1 MTDVPGE
8 QLNEEPQDERGAPG
22 SRDHNSEEP
31 GSGHRPSGTSD
42 ADDSTSIDPQE
53 PDEDA
58 PTLQTP

>member
-1 MTDVPGE
+1 MTDTPGE
-8 QLNEEPQDERGAPG
+8 QLDEEPQ
-22 SRDHNSEEP
+22 RDRALRDTGLEEP
-31 GSGHRPSGTSD
+31 GSKHRPAGTSD

>member
-1 MTDVPGE
+1 MTDTPGE
-8 QLNEEPQDERGAPG
+8 QLDEERQEERGAPG
-22 SRDHNSEEP
+22 SRDKGFEEP
-31 GSGHRPSGTSD
+31 GSEHRPAGTSD

>member
-1 MTDVPGE
+1 MTETPGE
-8 QLNEEPQDERGAPG
+8 HLDEEPQQERGGPG
-22 SRDHNSEEP
+22 TRDKGFDEP
-31 GSGHRPSGTSD
+31 GSGHRPAGTSD